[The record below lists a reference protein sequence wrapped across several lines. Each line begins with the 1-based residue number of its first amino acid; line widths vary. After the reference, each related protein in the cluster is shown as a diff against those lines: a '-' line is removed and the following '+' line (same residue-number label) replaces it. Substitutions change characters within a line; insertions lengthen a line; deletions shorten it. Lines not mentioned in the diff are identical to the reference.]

1 MNCREFQ
8 FSLDE
13 YVVGRLAPERR
24 IPMDAHRAACA
35 VCKQAYQEETAFRS
49 QLREMPVSVASHDLW
64 NQVAAQIAQPV
75 AAPVRSLWR
84 RWTFAALVP
93 AASFAALAF
102 FLISRTPQP
111 TPPDVVLTPASYEQ
125 KVVNEILEMR
135 RMDVAERDGLIE
147 LTTPENRGTTEK

>member
-13 YVVGRLAPERR
+13 YAAGRLVPERR
-24 IPMDAHRAACA
+24 TTMDAHRIACAACE
-35 VCKQAYQEETAFRS
+35 QAYREEVALRT
-49 QLREMPVSVASHDLW
+49 QLSGMPVTVATHDLW
-64 NQVAAQIAQPV
+64 NQVAAQIAQTVVVP
-75 AAPVRSLWR
+75 ARSLWR

-102 FLISRTPQP
+102 FLMPRVSQTISPE
-111 TPPDVVLTPASYEQ
+111 VSLTPASYER
-125 KVVNEILEMR
+125 KVVDVVLEMR

-147 LTTPENRGTTEK
+147 LTTP

>member
-13 YVVGRLAPERR
+13 YAVGRLAPERR
-24 IPMDAHRAACA
+24 SPMDVHRAACA
-35 VCKQAYQEETAFRS
+35 VCEQAYREESALRT

-64 NQVAAQIAQPV
+64 SQVAAQIAQPV
-75 AAPVRSLWR
+75 AVPARSLWR

-102 FLISRTPQP
+102 FLVPRTPQP
-111 TPPDVVLTPASYEQ
+111 IPQGNTPVISASYEE
-125 KVVNEILEMR
+125 KVVNVVLEMR
-135 RMDVAERDGLIE
+135 RMDVDERDGLIE
-147 LTTPENRGTTEK
+147 LTTP